1 MRLSCM
7 SMSEDIVPDGR
18 INPNFSWHQNNN
30 SVGRIISLDFLFLQK
45 GLTAHETINRIL
57 TTAQRNNHTTPEKME
72 RSTMGSSSEYIKFF
86 VGLFSIVDA
95 IGTTPV
101 FIELTKNLDRRQ
113 SLRSARFAATTLFVV
128 LMATLILGE
137 TILNFFGISI
147 ASFRVGGGI
156 LLLLMAI
163 NMMHAKRS
171 SVKHTQEEA
180 DDHED
185 SDTAAVVPIGLPLLA
200 GPGAI
205 STVIVYADRYH
216 SFSHYSI
223 LGLSILMVSIL
234 TWLILR
240 GSFYISGILGK
251 TGINIV
257 TRIMGLI
264 IAAIAVEFITN
275 GLKQL
280 FPLIGKF

>member
-1 MRLSCM
+1 
-7 SMSEDIVPDGR
+7 
-18 INPNFSWHQNNN
+18 
-30 SVGRIISLDFLFLQK
+30 
-45 GLTAHETINRIL
+45 
-57 TTAQRNNHTTPEKME
+57 
-72 RSTMGSSSEYIKFF
+72 MGSWSEYIKFF
-86 VGLFSIVDA
+86 IVLFSIVDA
-95 IGTTPV
+95 IGATPV
-101 FIELTKNLDRRQ
+101 FINLTKNLDRQKSR
-113 SLRSARFAATTLFVV
+113 RSAQIAALTLFVV
-128 LMATLILGE
+128 LIVTLILGE

-163 NMMHAKRS
+163 AMMHAKMS

-180 DDHED
+180 HDKED
-185 SDTAAVVPIGLPLLA
+185 SDTVAVVPVGLPLLA

-205 STVIVYADRYH
+205 STVIVYADRYQ
-216 SFSHYSI
+216 SLFHYCI
-223 LGLSILMVSIL
+223 LGVSILMVSIL

-264 IAAIAVEFITN
+264 IAAIAVEFIAN

-280 FPLIGKF
+280 FPLLGK